1 MLVSPNPFCEAEELQ
16 EISSRLCPS
25 STATVTPHEG
35 MASDWVEHLHEGQ
48 RPHCDLTGALHLEA
62 RLLVKGNKEFFTHED
77 SSTDTRQAAKVLQ
90 IAPHQD

>member
-1 MLVSPNPFCEAEELQ
+1 MLVSPNPFCEGEGLQ
-16 EISSRLCPS
+16 ELSSGLCPS

-35 MASDWVEHLHEGQ
+35 MASDRVEHLNEGQ